1 MKITKVLI
9 IIVIGLISLININC
23 SNDNRK
29 DQTAEEQTYYCPMHP
44 EVTSNKPGVCPICH
58 MDLVLKGSDDVMD
71 ENLEGVISMSDNK
84 LVLANVST
92 VKVVKENL
100 NKTISSY
107 SYLDFAEQN
116 RKLVTARFNGRIEK
130 LFVDKTGDYVKQG
143 APLFEIYSPDLVQ
156 AQNDY
161 LIAVGTKDNIKLI
174 SYSENKDDNPLLKSA
189 GKKLKLFGI
198 TDSQIEELEKT
209 GEVKL
214 TTTYHSPMNG
224 TVIDKKVQEGM
235 YVNEGSVIYDIA
247 DLSILWNLSE
257 VYENDL
263 GHIKEGNKVQVSF
276 HSYPGETFDGRVSLI
291 YPVVNPQT
299 RTVKVR
305 STIMNKGNRLKPNM
319 YSETKFEINLGE
331 SLVVPENAVLFTG
344 ERKLVY
350 VKVDDGKFTPREIET
365 GYKSGNKYQILSG
378 LKEGE
383 EIAATGAYLIDSESQ
398 LKSGISTIH
407 QHNDEVTTE
416 KKEGDH
422 SAHSK
427 NANDIIHKRDVK
439 VAALDKNN
447 DGFVYQCPMD
457 WEVISDEPGICPIC
471 KMDLEK
477 FSVQEAQKNLIEYP

>member
-1 MKITKVLI
+1 
-9 IIVIGLISLININC
+9 
-23 SNDNRK
+23 
-29 DQTAEEQTYYCPMHP
+29 
-44 EVTSNKPGVCPICH
+44 
-58 MDLVLKGSDDVMD
+58 
-71 ENLEGVISMSDNK
+71 
-84 LVLANVST
+84 
-92 VKVVKENL
+92 
-100 NKTISSY
+100 
-107 SYLDFAEQN
+107 
-116 RKLVTARFNGRIEK
+116 
-130 LFVDKTGDYVKQG
+130 
-143 APLFEIYSPDLVQ
+143 
-156 AQNDY
+156 
-161 LIAVGTKDNIKLI
+161 
-174 SYSENKDDNPLLKSA
+174 

-263 GHIKEGNKVQVSF
+263 GHIKEGNKVRVSF

-422 SAHSK
+422 SAHLK

-477 FSVQEAQKNLIEYP
+477 FSVKEAQKNLIEYP

>member
-1 MKITKVLI
+1 M
-9 IIVIGLISLININC
+9 S
-23 SNDNRK
+23 
-29 DQTAEEQTYYCPMHP
+29 
-44 EVTSNKPGVCPICH
+44 PIQ
-58 MDLVLKGSDDVMD
+58 L
-71 ENLEGVISMSDNK
+71 
-84 LVLANVST
+84 
-92 VKVVKENL
+92 
-100 NKTISSY
+100 
-107 SYLDFAEQN
+107 
-116 RKLVTARFNGRIEK
+116 
-130 LFVDKTGDYVKQG
+130 
-143 APLFEIYSPDLVQ
+143 
-156 AQNDY
+156 
-161 LIAVGTKDNIKLI
+161 
-174 SYSENKDDNPLLKSA
+174 
-189 GKKLKLFGI
+189 
-198 TDSQIEELEKT
+198 
-209 GEVKL
+209 
-214 TTTYHSPMNG
+214 
-224 TVIDKKVQEGM
+224 
-235 YVNEGSVIYDIA
+235 
-247 DLSILWNLSE
+247 
-257 VYENDL
+257 
-263 GHIKEGNKVQVSF
+263 VSF

-427 NANDIIHKRDVK
+427 NANDIIHKKDVK